1 LARFNQNDV
10 MALFFDKA
18 WFDARLAARGLD
30 RATLAASAGMSGED
44 LELAYKDQ
52 RELAPAEVRAF
63 AALLGVD
70 LIEAAQRCGITTKAS
85 EPGDRLDQF
94 EERLDRVEQWIAEFE
109 AAQAA
114 AKKAAKEA

>member
-1 LARFNQNDV
+1 

-18 WFDARLAARGLD
+18 WFDGRLAERGLD
-30 RATLAASAGMSGED
+30 RATLAASAGMSADD
-44 LELAYKDQ
+44 LDLAYKDQ
-52 RELAPAEVRAF
+52 RELSAAEVRAF

-85 EPGDRLDQF
+85 EPSDRIDQF
-94 EERLDRVEQWIAEFE
+94 EERLDQVEKWIAEFE

-114 AKKAAKEA
+114 AKKAAREA